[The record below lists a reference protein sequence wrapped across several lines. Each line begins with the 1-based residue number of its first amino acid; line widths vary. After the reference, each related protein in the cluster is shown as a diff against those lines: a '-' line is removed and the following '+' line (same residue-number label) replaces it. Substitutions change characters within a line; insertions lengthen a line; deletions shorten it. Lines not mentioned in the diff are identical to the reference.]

1 MMKTISRAFDRSRNQ
16 KGFTLVELMVVVV
29 ILGVLAAL
37 VVPTLSGQIDKA
49 KINRTYADMKSI
61 QNALQ
66 LHFADNN
73 QYPAASGTA
82 VPALPNYGLAAIPTD
97 AWGQPFWYE
106 TVTDAAGRRTQ
117 YNLYSSGPNGT
128 FDGANS
134 DDLAATHLRGPGPR

>member
-1 MMKTISRAFDRSRNQ
+1 MLKSMYKATERSRNQ

-37 VVPTLSGQIDKA
+37 VIPTLSGQIDKA

-73 QYPAASGTA
+73 QYPAATGTA
-82 VPALPNYGLAAIPTD
+82 VPALPNYGLATIPTD
-97 AWGQPFWYE
+97 AWGQPFYYE
-106 TVTDAAGRRTQ
+106 TVTVAGRRTE